1 MSRLATTTIVAIFG
15 AILTTIVAA
24 AMGTTLLFVTPG
36 TPTPTLTVDPT
47 AVIAVGQFGAV
58 VVGGVT
64 VILLSAVAGGAIH
77 E

>member
-1 MSRLATTTIVAIFG
+1 MTHLGFGVTVAIFG
-15 AILTTIVAA
+15 SLLTTIVAA

-47 AVIAVGQFGAV
+47 AVLAVGQFGAV
-58 VVGGVT
+58 VVGGVA

>member
-1 MSRLATTTIVAIFG
+1 MTRLGFGVTVAIFG

-24 AMGTTLLFVTPG
+24 AMGTTLLFITPG

-47 AVIAVGQFGAV
+47 AVLAVGQFGAV
-58 VVGGVT
+58 VVGGVA

>member
-36 TPTPTLTVDPT
+36 TPTPTVAIDPT

-58 VVGGVT
+58 VVGGVA